1 MKKIFKNP
9 ILYIFLAI
17 TMLFCGSI
25 VVAKPE
31 KTNAINQIID
41 YTPKQVQADYLQY
54 APIIPLNNSLL
65 GDFTV
70 KGKSDS
76 RDDDLIVTFKNTN
89 EINLKV
95 KYTIVGSD
103 MALFEEFK
111 EAFKEKYTPQTAIG
125 KLVAIEL
132 SSDDADIER
141 RISGGFSSKVSIFFP
156 TNLLS
161 KEYSIVIGDSPSLFK
176 ARGEDFYSINE
187 NYITFE
193 NYTLYAHNYVALIYN
208 NAYKVVWICLAVFV
222 VIFAG
227 AIFLKIRKM
236 HKEDPEYYASIKRE
250 KQQQKYYKQKA
261 KQKQQQQTQYR
272 KSQNQKRK

>member
-41 YTPKQVQADYLQY
+41 YTPKQVQADCLQY
-54 APIIPLNNSLL
+54 APIIPLNNSFL

-95 KYTIVGSD
+95 KYTIIGSD

-111 EAFKEKYTPQTAIG
+111 
-125 KLVAIEL
+125 
-132 SSDDADIER
+132 
-141 RISGGFSSKVSIFFP
+141 
-156 TNLLS
+156 
-161 KEYSIVIGDSPSLFK
+161 
-176 ARGEDFYSINE
+176 
-187 NYITFE
+187 
-193 NYTLYAHNYVALIYN
+193 
-208 NAYKVVWICLAVFV
+208 
-222 VIFAG
+222 
-227 AIFLKIRKM
+227 
-236 HKEDPEYYASIKRE
+236 
-250 KQQQKYYKQKA
+250 
-261 KQKQQQQTQYR
+261 
-272 KSQNQKRK
+272 